1 MGTAMDLASWQDR
14 FDDLTR
20 RHGVPGAS
28 LAVLADGQVQ
38 ALATGVLHTGTGVE
52 ATTDSLFQ
60 IGSITKAYT
69 ATVVIGLV
77 EQGLV
82 TLDTPVAQIVPGF
95 RVADADVT
103 EHVTLRH
110 LLAHTSGINGDLFID
125 TGRGDDCLERYVDA
139 CADLPQCH
147 PLGAMFS
154 YCTGGYVILGRVIEL
169 LTGTSWDTAMRE
181 QLLDPAGL
189 DHTWTLPEDV
199 LRFRAAMGHLTRGGQ
214 ARPAPVWSF
223 PRNGGP
229 DGGICATATDVVT
242 FAKLHLDA
250 GAPGLA
256 DMRRPQV
263 AVPNPHGTYDR
274 WGLGWALFDGDR
286 PAFGHDGDT
295 IGQAAALRVVPDAG
309 VAVALLANTDVF
321 GAFSREVFSELLSTL
336 CDLTVPAPLTPPVA
350 PVQMELER
358 YVGTYERVGTRVE
371 VMLHDGRLRT
381 LVTPTGALAT
391 LMPPQER
398 ELVAVADGRF
408 LEKQPESDR
417 WVSTVFVTS
426 PDGAEYLYRGI
437 RAHPKVG

>member
-1 MGTAMDLASWQDR
+1 MGDAMDLASWQDR
-14 FDDLTR
+14 FDGLAR

-28 LAVLADGQVQ
+28 LAVLADERVQ
-38 ALATGVLHTGTGVE
+38 ALATGVLHVGTGVE

-69 ATVVIGLV
+69 ATVVMGLV
-77 EQGLV
+77 EGGLT
-82 TLDTPVAQIVPGF
+82 TLDTPVADILPGF
-95 RVADADVT
+95 RVADADVS
-103 EHVTLRH
+103 ERVTLRH

-147 PLGAMFS
+147 PLGALFS
-154 YCTGGYVILGRVIEL
+154 YCTAGYVILGRVIEL
-169 LTGTSWDTAMRE
+169 LTGTSWDTAIRE
-181 QLLDPAGL
+181 RLLDPAKL

-199 LRFRAAMGHLTRGGQ
+199 LRFRAAMGHLTQDGQ
-214 ARPAPVWSF
+214 AQPAPVWSF

-242 FAKLHLDA
+242 FAKLHLNSE
-250 GAPGLA
+250 APRFT
-256 DMRRPQV
+256 DMRKPQV
-263 AVPNPHGTYDR
+263 DVPNPHGTYDR
-274 WGLGWALFDGDR
+274 WGLGWALFDWDR
-286 PAFGHDGDT
+286 PVFGHDGDT

-321 GAFSREVFSELLSTL
+321 GAFSREVLSELLPVL
-336 CDLTVPAPLTPPVA
+336 CDLRMPASPAPPPVPAPV
-350 PVQMELER
+350 ELKR
-358 YVGTYERVGTRVE
+358 YLGVYERVGTRVE
-371 VMLHDGRLRT
+371 VELRDGRLRT
-381 LVTPTGALAT
+381 LVTPTGALAA
-391 LMPPQER
+391 LMPPQES

-408 LEKQPESDR
+408 LQKQPESDR
-417 WVSTVFVTS
+417 WVSTVFLSS

>member
-1 MGTAMDLASWQDR
+1 MSAPMDVASWRER
-14 FDDLTR
+14 FDGLAR

-28 LAVLADGQVQ
+28 LAVLAGGQVQ
-38 ALATGVLHTGTGVE
+38 ALATGVLNTGTGVE

-69 ATVVIGLV
+69 ATVVMGLV
-77 EQGLV
+77 EEGLV
-82 TLDTPVAQIVPGF
+82 TLDTPVADVLPEF
-95 RVADADVT
+95 RVADVEAT
-103 EHVTLRH
+103 RNVTLRH

-147 PLGAMFS
+147 PLGTLFS

-181 QLLDPAGL
+181 RLFAPAGL

-199 LRFRAAMGHLTRGGQ
+199 LRFRAAMGHLTQDGQ
-214 ARPAPVWSF
+214 TQPAPVWGF

-242 FAKLHLDA
+242 FAQLHLDA
-250 GAPGLA
+250 GTPGLA
-256 DMRRPQV
+256 DMRKPQAV
-263 AVPNPHGTYDR
+263 VPNPHGTYDR

-286 PAFGHDGDT
+286 PVFGHDGDT

-321 GAFSREVFSELLSTL
+321 GAFSREVFSELLETL
-336 CDLTVPAPLTPPVA
+336 CDLTMPTPPAPLLVPAQV
-350 PVQMELER
+350 ELGR
-358 YVGTYERVGTRVE
+358 YTGVYERVGTRVE
-371 VMLHDGRLRT
+371 VELRDGRLRA
-381 LVTPTGALAT
+381 LVTPTGALAA
-391 LMPPQER
+391 LMSPRES
-398 ELVAVADGRF
+398 ELVAVAEDRF
-408 LEKQPESDR
+408 VERSPGSTR

-426 PDGAEYLYRGI
+426 DGTEYLYRGI
-437 RAHPKVG
+437 RAHPKIGT